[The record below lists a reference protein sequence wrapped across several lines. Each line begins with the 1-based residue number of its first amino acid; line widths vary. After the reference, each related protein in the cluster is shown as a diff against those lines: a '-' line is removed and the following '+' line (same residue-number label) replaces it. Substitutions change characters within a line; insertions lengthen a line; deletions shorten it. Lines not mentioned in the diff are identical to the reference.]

1 MANKGFYIKSVV
13 VKGEQVQDT
22 QVDFVKGCNVI
33 YGPSDTGKTSLYSVI
48 EFLLGKSS
56 NPKIPLEGKGYT
68 DFLMEIHTYGEEKET
83 NRKCSICS
91 RKRTCMMKP
100 SHKKK

>member
-13 VKGEQVQDT
+13 AKGELVQDS
-22 QVDFVKGCNVI
+22 QINFVKGCNVV

-56 NPKIPLEGKGYT
+56 NPNSFKSKSIRIPS
-68 DFLMEIHTYGEEKET
+68 FS
-83 NRKCSICS
+83 SIV
-91 RKRTCMMKP
+91 
-100 SHKKK
+100 

>member
-13 VKGEQVQDT
+13 AKGELVQDS
-22 QVDFVKGCNVI
+22 QINFVKGCNVV

-56 NPKIPLEGKGYT
+56 NPKIPLGGYRLYRLFNGNSYLWRRILHDT
-68 DFLMEIHTYGEEKET
+68 
-83 NRKCSICS
+83 
-91 RKRTCMMKP
+91 
-100 SHKKK
+100 

>member
-13 VKGEQVQDT
+13 AKGELVQDS
-22 QVDFVKGCNVI
+22 QINFVKGCNVV

-56 NPKIPLEGKGYT
+56 NPKIPLEGTGYSYLWRRILHDT
-68 DFLMEIHTYGEEKET
+68 
-83 NRKCSICS
+83 
-91 RKRTCMMKP
+91 
-100 SHKKK
+100 

>member
-22 QVDFVKGCNVI
+22 QIDFVKGCNVI

-68 DFLMEIHTYGEEKET
+68 DFLMEIHTYGEEIYT
-83 NRKCSICS
+83 IYRKLNGTSVKVKPCSIVEYY
-91 RKRTCMMKP
+91 
-100 SHKKK
+100 